1 MRLNNFRRLMM
12 SCCVNW
18 EDRRVLE
25 RDFWNCYVVG
35 YEMKIK
41 HAQTES
47 KVCIWDLPNY
57 ISPPQIQNR
66 YKNTKKYN
74 FSKLKA
80 RSDPRRW
87 NINTSSQLLQSDIAA
102 AQTLQT
108 FIPGPL
114 LSSSFFTLFCLLLLL
129 FLQHQLHLHLFWY
142 HSLVCLKTIQIDKQK
157 QGKEEC
163 RKNPVKNF

>member
-12 SCCVNW
+12 SCCVNRQ
-18 EDRRVLE
+18 DQRVLE

-41 HAQTES
+41 LAQTES
-47 KVCIWDLPNY
+47 KDCIWDLHNY
-57 ISPPQIQNR
+57 ILPPQIQNR

-74 FSKLKA
+74 LSKLKA

-87 NINTSSQLLQSDIAA
+87 NINTSSQLLQIDKAA

-108 FIPGPL
+108 FVNPGHL
-114 LSSSFFTLFCLLLLL
+114 YLHHFFILFFLLLRS
-129 FLQHQLHLHLFWY
+129 LQHQLYINLFWY
-142 HSLVCLKTIQIDKQK
+142 HSAVCHFCLPLNYPNWQAEARE
-157 QGKEEC
+157 G
-163 RKNPVKNF
+163 RV